1 MPIRGVENFKKCDIS
16 PLYPFLLSPSPS
28 LSFPY
33 FLWGSTLEPA
43 TLLEGLEQSRLNVL
57 GGPGPAR
64 LMGPLSS
71 IWPTWRGGAVVLCT
85 GESGN
90 THLGFNQGQT

>member
-1 MPIRGVENFKKCDIS
+1 MIGVMSASVREVCNPACTD
-16 PLYPFLLSPSPS
+16 LLLNSGHKPTQGQSY
-28 LSFPY
+28 LFY
-33 FLWGSTLEPA
+33 GFY
-43 TLLEGLEQSRLNVL
+43 QSRLNVL

-71 IWPTWRGGAVVLCT
+71 LWPTWRGGAVVLCT
-85 GESGN
+85 SESGN